1 VDHLAEIR
9 VQVVYF
15 GKARE
20 AAKTST
26 EVRSLS
32 SPTDVKQLLSVVMNA
47 HPALAGIMESVH
59 VLVNGQWASEN
70 MELGDGDRVAFVPPV
85 GGG

>member
-1 VDHLAEIR
+1 

-20 AAKTST
+20 AANASS
-26 EVRSLS
+26 EVRPLS
-32 SPTDVKQLLSVVMNA
+32 TPADVQQLVSEVLAA
-47 HPALAGIMESVH
+47 HPALAGIRQILQ
-59 VLVNGQWASEN
+59 VLVNGHWASEA
-70 MELGDGDRVAFVPPV
+70 EKLRDGDRVAFVPPV

>member
-1 VDHLAEIR
+1 M
-9 VQVVYF
+9 QVVYF

-20 AAKTST
+20 AANTST
-26 EVRSLS
+26 EMQPLS
-32 SPTDVKQLLSVVMNA
+32 SPADVKQLLSQVMNA
-47 HPALAGIMESVH
+47 HPALAGIKEIVQ

-70 MELGDGDRVAFVPPV
+70 LELKDGDRVAFVPPV